1 MAQLTSNT
9 TAFIES
15 QQYSQF
21 ILDNLHDYL
30 LPEGMYRDV
39 TDFGSGTTLN
49 IKTVGTVTLQDAAED
64 TPLNF
69 TNIDTGTITLAIT
82 DYIGDAW
89 KVSDDLREDGSQVDT
104 LMAMRAMESTRSL
117 GENHETRFL
126 AVADAAQDKTGGA
139 SGLNLVNARPHRW
152 IAGGD
157 GVTTRTVALADFV
170 NMKLA
175 FDKAN
180 APAGG
185 RIAIV
190 DPIVEATLNTL
201 ISATTVVNNTPQFQ
215 GVLNEGFAR
224 DHRFVRNIMGWDIYT
239 SNFLPSL
246 AATETINGAAYA
258 LAGGA
263 GGDAVTAAVG
273 DKANLFMCVA
283 DDSCK
288 PVMHAWR
295 RAPQTEGWRAE
306 EERADKYQ
314 VTSRFGFG
322 VQRLDTLGVILTDS
336 ATY

>member
-1 MAQLTSNT
+1 MAQTTANT

-69 TNIDTGTITLAIT
+69 TNIDTGNITLAIT

-89 KVSDDLREDGSQVDT
+89 KVTDDLREDGSQVDT
-104 LMAMRAMESTRSL
+104 LMAMRAMESTRAL
-117 GENHETRFL
+117 GENHEGRFL
-126 AVADAAQDKTGGA
+126 SVANAGQTAAN
-139 SGLNLVNARPHRW
+139 LNLVNNRPHRFV
-152 IAGGD
+152 AGGA
-157 GVTTRTVALADFV
+157 GAATRNVILADFV
-170 NMKLA
+170 SMKLA

-180 APAGG
+180 APASG

-246 AATETINGAAYA
+246 TATEAINGAAYD
-258 LAGGA
+258 LAN
-263 GGDAVTAAVG
+263 DTAEVG
-273 DKANLFMCVA
+273 DKANIFMCVA

-295 RAPQTEGWRAE
+295 RAPQTEGWRDQ

-322 VQRLDTLGVILTDS
+322 VQRADTLGVLLTDD

>member
-1 MAQLTSNT
+1 MAHNTANT

-69 TNIDTGTITLAIT
+69 TNIDTGNITLAIT

-89 KVSDDLREDGSQVDT
+89 KVTDDLREDGSQVDT
-104 LMAMRAMESTRSL
+104 LMAMRAMESTRAL
-117 GENHETRFL
+117 GENHEGRFL
-126 AVADAAQDKTGGA
+126 SVANGGQTAAN
-139 SGLNLVNARPHRW
+139 LNLVNGRPHRFV
-152 IAGGD
+152 AGGS
-157 GVTTRTVALADFV
+157 GATTRNVVLADFV
-170 NMKLA
+170 SMKLA

-180 APAGG
+180 APASG

-190 DPIVEATLNTL
+190 DPIVEATLNSLVSQT
-201 ISATTVVNNTPQFQ
+201 SVVNNTPQFQ

-246 AATETINGAAYA
+246 TATEAIDGSAYD
-258 LAGGA
+258 LAN
-263 GGDAVTAAVG
+263 DTAEVG
-273 DKANLFMCVA
+273 DKANIFMCVA

-295 RAPQTEGWRAE
+295 RAPQTEGWRDQ

-322 VQRLDTLGVILTDS
+322 VQRADTLGVLLTDE

>member
-1 MAQLTSNT
+1 MAHNTANT

-69 TNIDTGTITLAIT
+69 TNIDTGNITLSIT

-89 KVSDDLREDGSQVDT
+89 KVTDDLREDGSQVDT
-104 LMAMRAMESTRSL
+104 LMAMRAMESTRAL
-117 GENHETRFL
+117 GENHEGRFL
-126 AVADAAQDKTGGA
+126 AVANGGQTAADV
-139 SGLNLVNARPHRW
+139 NLVNGRPHRW
-152 IAGGD
+152 VAGGS
-157 GVTTRTVALADFV
+157 GAATRNIVLADFV
-170 NMKLA
+170 SMKLA

-180 APAGG
+180 APASG

-190 DPIVEATLNTL
+190 DPIVEATLNSL
-201 ISATTVVNNTPQFQ
+201 ISQTSVVNNTPQFQ

-246 AATETINGAAYA
+246 TATEAINGAAYD
-258 LAGGA
+258 LAN
-263 GGDAVTAAVG
+263 DTAEIG
-273 DKANLFMCVA
+273 DKANIFMCVA

-295 RAPQTEGWRAE
+295 RAPQTEGWRDQ

-322 VQRLDTLGVILTDS
+322 VQRADTLGVILTDE

>member
-9 TAFIES
+9 TAFIEA

-30 LPEGMYRDV
+30 LPEGMWRDV

-64 TPLNF
+64 VPLNF

-104 LMAMRAMESTRSL
+104 LMAMRAMESTRAL
-117 GENHETRFL
+117 GEHHESRFL
-126 AVADAAQDKTGGA
+126 AVANTAQTAAN
-139 SGLNLVNARPHRW
+139 LNLVNARPHRW
-152 IAGGD
+152 VGSAASNA
-157 GVTTRTVALADFV
+157 RTVTLADFV
-170 NMKLA
+170 AMKLS

-190 DPIVEATLNTL
+190 DPIVEASLNSL
-201 ISATTVVNNTPQFQ
+201 ITTTSTTSPDWQSGNAHFQ
-215 GVLNEGFAR
+215 GIVTEGFAR
-224 DHRFVRNIMGWDIYT
+224 DHKFVTNIMGWDVYT
-239 SNFLPSL
+239 SNFLPKITV
-246 AATETINGAAYA
+246 AEAINASSYG
-258 LAGGA
+258 LTSE
-263 GGDAVTAAVG
+263 TAAIG
-273 DKANLFMCVA
+273 DVANVFMCVA

-288 PVMHAWR
+288 PIMHAWR
-295 RAPQTEGWRAE
+295 RAPMTEGWRAE
-306 EERADKYQ
+306 EERGDKYQ
-314 VTSRFGFG
+314 VTSRFGLG
-322 VQRLDTLGVILTDS
+322 AQRVDTLGVLLTSPS
-336 ATY
+336 AY

>member
-1 MAQLTSNT
+1 MAHNTANT

-64 TPLNF
+64 VPLNF
-69 TNIDTGTITLAIT
+69 TNIDTGTITLGIT
-82 DYIGDAW
+82 EYIGDAY

-104 LMAMRAMESTRSL
+104 LMAMRAMESTRAL
-117 GENHETRFL
+117 GENHEGRFL
-126 AVADAAQDKTGGA
+126 AVANGGQTAAN
-139 SGLNLVNARPHRW
+139 LNLVNGRPHRW
-152 IAGGD
+152 VAGGS
-157 GVTTRTVALADFV
+157 GAATRNVVLADFV
-170 NMKLA
+170 SMKLA

-180 APAGG
+180 APASG

-201 ISATTVVNNTPQFQ
+201 ISQTSVVNNTPQFQ

-246 AATETINGAAYA
+246 TATEAINGAAYD
-258 LAGGA
+258 LAN
-263 GGDAVTAAVG
+263 DTAEIG
-273 DKANLFMCVA
+273 DKANIFMCVA

-295 RAPQTEGWRAE
+295 RAPQTEGWRDQ

-322 VQRLDTLGVILTDS
+322 VQRADTLGVLLTDE

>member
-1 MAQLTSNT
+1 MAHTTANT

-69 TNIDTGTITLAIT
+69 TNIDTGTITLSIT

-89 KVSDDLREDGSQVDT
+89 KVTDDLREDGSQVDQ
-104 LMAMRAMESTRSL
+104 LMAMRAMESTRAL
-117 GENHETRFL
+117 GENHEGRFL
-126 AVADAAQDKTGGA
+126 AVANGGQTAAN
-139 SGLNLVNARPHRW
+139 LNLVNGRPHRFV
-152 IAGGD
+152 AGGS
-157 GVTTRTVALADFV
+157 GASTRNVVLGDFV
-170 NMKLA
+170 AMKLA

-180 APAGG
+180 APASG

-201 ISATTVVNNTPQFQ
+201 ISQTSVVNNTPQFQ

-246 AATETINGAAYA
+246 TATEAINGAAYD
-258 LAGGA
+258 LAN
-263 GGDAVTAAVG
+263 DTAEIG
-273 DKANLFMCVA
+273 DKANIFMCVA

-295 RAPQTEGWRAE
+295 RAPQTEGWRDQ

-322 VQRLDTLGVILTDS
+322 VQRADTLGVLLTDE

>member
-104 LMAMRAMESTRSL
+104 LMAMRAMESTRAL
-117 GENHETRFL
+117 GENHESRFM
-126 AVADAAQDKTGGA
+126 ATANAGQTAANV
-139 SGLNLVNARPHRW
+139 NLVNGRPHRW
-152 IAGGD
+152 VAGGA
-157 GVTTRTVALADFV
+157 GAATRNIVLADFV
-170 NMKLA
+170 GMKLA

-201 ISATTVVNNTPQFQ
+201 ISSTSVVNNTPQFQ

-224 DHRFVRNIMGWDIYT
+224 DHKFVRNIMGWDVYT

-246 AATETINGAAYA
+246 TATEAINASTYN
-258 LAGGA
+258 LAN
-263 GGDAVTAAVG
+263 DTAEIG
-273 DKANLFMCVA
+273 DKANVFMCVA

-295 RAPQTEGWRAE
+295 RAPQTEGWRSE
-306 EERADKYQ
+306 EERGDKYQ

-322 VQRLDTLGVILTDS
+322 VQRLDTLGVILTDES
-336 ATY
+336 TY

>member
-1 MAQLTSNT
+1 MAHLTENT

-69 TNIDTGTITLAIT
+69 TNIDTGNITLSIT

-89 KVSDDLREDGSQVDT
+89 KVTDDLREDGSQVDT

-126 AVADAAQDKTGGA
+126 GTANAGQTAAD
-139 SGLNLVNARPHRW
+139 LNLVNNRPHRW

-157 GVTTRTVALADFV
+157 AATTRNVVLADFV
-170 NMKLA
+170 SMKLA

-201 ISATTVVNNTPQFQ
+201 ISQTSVVNNTPQFQ

-246 AATETINGAAYA
+246 TAAEAINGAAYS
-258 LAGGA
+258 LAN
-263 GGDAVTAAVG
+263 DTAEIG
-273 DKANLFMCVA
+273 DKANIFMCVA

-295 RAPQTEGWRAE
+295 RAPQTEGWRDQ
-306 EERADKYQ
+306 EERADKFQ

-322 VQRLDTLGVILTDS
+322 VQRADTLGVILTDS